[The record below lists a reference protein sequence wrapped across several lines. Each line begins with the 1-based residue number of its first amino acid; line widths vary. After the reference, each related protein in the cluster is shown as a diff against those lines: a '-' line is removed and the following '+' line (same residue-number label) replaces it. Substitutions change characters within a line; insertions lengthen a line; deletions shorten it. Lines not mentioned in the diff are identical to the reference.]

1 MKTTTAIKGHTLGAK
16 VQEQFGMAVGE
27 VARSWRDK
35 LNQRLKPL
43 GLSQSRWRALLFIS
57 RAADGLS
64 QTELARMLAIEA
76 PTVTRL
82 LTQLEQDGWV
92 KRRAASHDARC
103 KTVLLTSKARRV
115 IVHIEQAV
123 AQLRMETVGRLSDA
137 QAAAGLAAI
146 LAFQR
151 YLDAL

>member
-1 MKTTTAIKGHTLGAK
+1 MVSLSS
-16 VQEQFGMAVGE
+16 FFYLYLL
-27 VARSWRDK
+27 
-35 LNQRLKPL
+35 LNPL
-43 GLSQSRWRALLFIS
+43 CLSQSRWRALLFIS

-82 LTQLEQDGWV
+82 VTQLEQDGWV
-92 KRRAASHDARC
+92 KRRSASHDARC

-115 IVHIEQAV
+115 IVQIEQAV
-123 AQLRMETVGRLSDA
+123 AQLRMETVGHLSDA

-146 LAFQR
+146 LAFQH
-151 YLDAL
+151 YLDQL

>member
-1 MKTTTAIKGHTLGAK
+1 MAI
-16 VQEQFGMAVGE
+16 GE

-82 LTQLEQDGWV
+82 VTQLEQDGWV
-92 KRRAASHDARC
+92 KRRSAAHDARC

-115 IVHIEQAV
+115 IVQIEQAV
-123 AQLRMETVGRLSDA
+123 AQLRMETVGHLSDA

-151 YLDAL
+151 YLDQL